1 MGKGEPSA
9 KMVRSSE
16 RESPLGLLEL
26 VAIALGGMVG
36 GGIFSILGVA
46 VANVGV
52 FTPLAI
58 AIGGAAAA
66 LAAYSYVRLALYF
79 RDEGATYS
87 FFARSFPGHR
97 LAASMIG
104 WWVVFGYI
112 STIALYAFTFAAYAI
127 SPLPFADDPWARKLV
142 AIGVILVFAAVN
154 AWSTRGLGKLEDL
167 LVYSKI
173 AILVVIAGVLWGNGR
188 ATLPE
193 LLEETGPF
201 SGFDLV
207 TIAALTFVAFEG
219 FQLVIHAMNEM
230 SEPERNIPRSI
241 YLSVAIVTFVYV
253 FIATGAIR
261 AIPFAD
267 IIDRQ
272 EYALASGASH
282 VLGALG
288 AEIVVVGAL
297 FATMSAI
304 GGTLFGAS
312 RLMAV
317 IAADGNLP
325 RSLAKRH
332 GHIPR
337 RAVGVMAAAAC
348 ALLLVADLRLIIEFG
363 SITFLLVSW
372 LMAVANHRL
381 RAETGSH
388 AVLTIAALVT
398 LAAGVVLIVI
408 YEARTHPP
416 QLAFILVLYAAL
428 TVGCWVFTR
437 FASPDPAPR

>member
-1 MGKGEPSA
+1 M
-9 KMVRSSE
+9 MRSPQ

-36 GGIFSILGVA
+36 GGIFSILGVS
-46 VANVGV
+46 VAQVGV

-58 AIGGAAAA
+58 AIGGVAAA

-127 SPLPFADDPWARKLV
+127 SPLPFADDPWVRRLV
-142 AIGVILVFAAVN
+142 GIGVILVFAAVN
-154 AWSTRGLGKLEDL
+154 AWSTRGLGRLEDL

-173 AILVVIAGVLWGNGR
+173 AILVVVAGVLWGNGR
-188 ATLPE
+188 ARLPA
-193 LLEETGPF
+193 LIEETEAF
-201 SGFDLV
+201 SGFELV

-230 SEPERNIPRSI
+230 RDPERNIPRSI
-241 YLSVAIVTFVYV
+241 YLSVAIVTVVYV

-267 IIDRQ
+267 IIERQ
-272 EYALASGASH
+272 EYALAAGASDL
-282 VLGALG
+282 LGPIG
-288 AEIVVVGAL
+288 GEIVVAGAL
-297 FATMSAI
+297 LATMSAI
-304 GGTLFGAS
+304 GGTLFGAA

-325 RSLAKRH
+325 ATLAKRH
-332 GHIPR
+332 RHIPR
-337 RAVGVMAAAAC
+337 RAIAVMTVAAC

-381 RAETGSH
+381 REETGSH
-388 AVLTIAALVT
+388 PVLTIAALVT

-408 YEARTHPP
+408 YEARIHPP
-416 QLAFILVLYAAL
+416 QLAFIVGLYAAL
-428 TVGCWVFTR
+428 ALGCWLFTR
-437 FASPDPAPR
+437 FVARREALGAD